1 MLYLPNQDWSTV
13 PRNTLNATAAA
24 SGGAAA
30 DRQVSL
36 AAAGARVPIIYGR
49 DRRGALLANIV
60 SHAGYLWVCCV
71 WGLGPIDAVE
81 SITLGDKPLP
91 AGYSVTHYL
100 GAPGQGVSPGLA
112 AAFAGNGIAY
122 ADTLPGIA
130 YSVLAVPIGD
140 ASFDPSGISAIVR
153 GRLLYDPRSSLTAYS
168 ENPAL
173 VLADWLSNTQYGM
186 GLDVDW
192 ASVGAMAAANEAPL
206 GGEPRRRIGLT
217 LSAPQPREAWADTLR
232 NYAGCFVV
240 RRAAGWSLVPDA
252 PVGAVKHF
260 DHASGN
266 IARLGPIKRR
276 SKRDAPTVM
285 HVRWTDTS
293 SLPWRDAIATAYA
306 PGVLD
311 GSLPWRES
319 EVAEPGIQSASQ
331 AQREAV
337 ERLNKLS
344 LSDLSFPL
352 DVFDDA
358 GALEPGDVV
367 TVTHPVG
374 LDAKPMRVTQVQ
386 MTGPGRYTLSLA
398 EYDAAVYSVTV
409 VTNPTTPDT
418 SLPSPSSPTPV
429 TGLAVSEELVQ
440 LLDGTWASR
449 LRVSWAAPDYPWVAD
464 YRINVRAGAAVVET
478 GTAPRTA
485 TSWPSA
491 AVQER
496 VPHQVDVVTR
506 SQIGAESVAA
516 SVVITPQ
523 GKYLPPGNVPSL
535 TGYEVGGE
543 VRLRWDPATDID
555 IWRYEIRW
563 GAVGVAWADA
573 ARLDRVDALSLV
585 SRDMPAGTWNF
596 LVCALDSVGQY
607 SPIPA
612 RKSITV
618 TLDAASILVDRHDFT
633 APVATGMQEYSLWPG
648 DPLRRWV
655 SEDDVPMASKF
666 SGSLSSYLNPMAAY
680 SAGTGSWQTEA
691 YDFGLTLSGNWT
703 AELSVNALAGTVG
716 QYLDLSQDGSSWV
729 GYAGLTAK
737 TGGRFSRLRV
747 DVSGA
752 ALVLLPVAQLRIDA
766 IPREEE
772 GVATSSSSGPYTV
785 TLNHVYSLSKGL
797 PQITVAGT
805 GFATATVDNITVGNP
820 TSFDVYVFDDASNLI
835 SRDFGYVWKGI

>member
-168 ENPAL
+168 ANPAL
-173 VLADWLSNTQYGM
+173 VLADWLSNTEYGM

-192 ASVGAMAAANEAPL
+192 ASVGAMATANDATL

-386 MTGPGRYTLSLA
+386 MTGPGRYTLALA
-398 EYDAAVYSVTV
+398 EYDAAVYSSAV
-409 VTNPTTPDT
+409 VTNPSTPDT
-418 SLPSPSSPTPV
+418 ALPSPSEPPPV
-429 TGLAVSEELVQ
+429 PSLAVSEELTQ
-440 LLDGTWASR
+440 LQDGTWTSR
-449 LRVSWAAPDYPWVAD
+449 IRATWSAPAYPWVSG
-464 YRINVRAGAAVVET
+464 YRIDVRSGGVVVYT
-478 GTAPRTA
+478 GTASRTA
-485 TSWPSA
+485 TSWPSPP
-491 AVQER
+491 VQER
-496 VPHQVDVVTR
+496 VPHQIDVFVL
-506 SQIGAESVAA
+506 SAVGAESVSA
-516 SVVITPQ
+516 SATITPD
-523 GKYLPPGNVPSL
+523 GKYLLPGNVPSL

-543 VRLRWDPATDID
+543 VRLRWEPATDID

-563 GAVGVAWADA
+563 GAVGVAWDDA

-585 SRDMPAGTWNF
+585 SRDVPAGTWNF

-607 SPIPA
+607 SPAPA
-612 RKSITV
+612 RRTITV
-618 TLDAASILVDRHDFT
+618 TLDNAAFLVDQHAFST
-633 APVATGMQEYSLWPG
+633 PSVTGMVEYNFGPT
-648 DPLRRWV
+648 DTQRRWV
-655 SEDDVPMASKF
+655 TDDGTPWNTKFPAALNTYTDHLAS
-666 SGSLSSYLNPMAAY
+666 Y
-680 SAGTGSWQTEA
+680 SAGSAWQTEP
-691 YDFGLTLSGNWT
+691 YDFGLSLSGNWSGEMSIT
-703 AELSVNALAGTVG
+703 PISGTHTD
-716 QYLDLSQDGSSWV
+716 YLDLSPDGSAWTPN
-729 GYAGLTAK
+729 AGLSAK
-737 TGGRFSRLRV
+737 TGARFARLR
-747 DVSGA
+747 STTAGA
-752 ALVLLPVAQLRIDA
+752 MAVTLPTASVRIDA
-766 IPREEE
+766 VPRTEE
-772 GVATSSSSGPYTV
+772 GTGTSSASGAV
-785 TLNHVYSLSKGL
+785 TITLAGSYAAAKGL
-797 PQITVAGT
+797 PQITVGGSTFGIAV
-805 GFATATVDNITVGNP
+805 VDNIIVGTT
-820 TSFDVYVFDDASNLI
+820 TSFDVYVFDASENLI
-835 SRDFGYVWKGI
+835 SRPFGWTFKGV